1 MKHGQ
6 KTKGK
11 TAKAR
16 VSGKKG
22 SPKAAAKG
30 KASQSKKSSAKA
42 SAAAAKASSKPKA
55 APSNGKGRST
65 LDSVTF
71 NNPIVANAFK
81 RAVKKYP
88 TAFRRLTD

>member
-11 TAKAR
+11 TAQAKP
-16 VSGKKG
+16 SGKK
-22 SPKAAAKG
+22 SSSKTASKS
-30 KASQSKKSSAKA
+30 KASLGSKKSGAVKTSGTKTG
-42 SAAAAKASSKPKA
+42 SPRAAE
-55 APSNGKGRST
+55 SNGKGRSP
-65 LDSVTF
+65 DGVNFS
-71 NNPIVANAFK
+71 NPVVAAAFR